1 MRHQIVYQKNYV
13 FQIHCLITKRAQN
26 QEKHAVLLDFRWFFF
41 ANAQQAQVLTTMTI
55 EQPCEPT
62 PEVFGLLPPTLLHC
76 LITKMAQN
84 QEKCPFL
91 LVFRYYFLLT
101 LNILKLWQPRQL
113 CHPCELTPGV
123 LGLLP
128 STLLHC
134 YITKGAQ
141 NQEKRE
147 FY

>member
-1 MRHQIVYQKNYV
+1 MILNQILLPNL
-13 FQIHCLITKRAQN
+13 FCASPDCLPKKLCISNSLFDNKKGSKPRKTCSFIRFS
-26 QEKHAVLLDFRWFFF
+26 LIFF

-101 LNILKLWQPRQL
+101 LNILKL
-113 CHPCELTPGV
+113 
-123 LGLLP
+123 
-128 STLLHC
+128 
-134 YITKGAQ
+134 
-141 NQEKRE
+141 
-147 FY
+147 